1 MKIKRI
7 LAYIL
12 DMFIAGLIIIIISSV
27 MKNNNLDNLLVE
39 IGSLNE
45 SFLMHEVSFITYLNH
60 YSIAFYD
67 LEKQKLLINLIT
79 LLIMSIYFVIIPYKN
94 KGMTLGK
101 MVFGIRIYKKDIKI
115 NDYIVRAFTI
125 NGLGYIL
132 FSFLFIFILPSF
144 SYFLTVSFLAFMQL
158 ALVITSFFMLLYNK
172 GKTLED
178 IFSKTEVI
186 LKEKVIK

>member
-132 FSFLFIFILPSF
+132 FSVLFIFILPSF

>member
-12 DMFIAGLIIIIISSV
+12 DMFIVGMIIIIISSF
-27 MKNNNLDNLLVE
+27 MQNKNLDNLLVE

-45 SFLMHEVSFITYLNH
+45 SFLMREVSFITYLNH

-67 LEKQKLLINLIT
+67 LEKQKLLINFIT
-79 LLIMSIYFVIIPYKN
+79 LLIMSIYFIIVPYKN
-94 KGMTLGK
+94 NGMTLGK
-101 MVFGIRIYKKDIKI
+101 MIFGIKIYKKDIKI
-115 NDYIVRAFTI
+115 TDYIIRAFTI
-125 NGLGYIL
+125 NGIGYIF
-132 FSFLFIFILPSF
+132 FSVLLIFILPSF
-144 SYFLTVSFLAFMQL
+144 SYFLTISFLAFMQL
-158 ALVITSFFMLLYNK
+158 ALVITSLFMLLYNK

>member
-12 DMFIAGLIIIIISSV
+12 DMFIVGMIIIIISSF
-27 MKNNNLDNLLVE
+27 MQNKNLDNLLVE

-45 SFLMHEVSFITYLNH
+45 SFLMREVSFITYLNH

-67 LEKQKLLINLIT
+67 LEKQKLLINFIT
-79 LLIMSIYFVIIPYKN
+79 LLIMSIYFIIVPYKN
-94 KGMTLGK
+94 NGMTLGK
-101 MVFGIRIYKKDIKI
+101 MIFGIKIYKKDIKI
-115 NDYIVRAFTI
+115 TDYIIRAFTI
-125 NGLGYIL
+125 NGIGYIF
-132 FSFLFIFILPSF
+132 FSVLLIFILPSF
-144 SYFLTVSFLAFMQL
+144 SYFLTISFLAFMQL